1 MIFQEWDGI
10 ISMSNNL
17 KKMKKKLI
25 FIVTIGIV
33 LNSYGQI
40 GIGTTDISDKA
51 ILHISG
57 MSKGNYKGFMPPRV
71 PDNDA
76 KLEIGATEDD
86 KGMIVYVRSTG
97 SLEIWN
103 GENWSNM
110 HQNVTSGY
118 AKDLFISEYV
128 EKSSGN
134 NKAIEIANFTGTPV
148 NLSDYSL
155 LVNSNGGV
163 PANNSGSPGHGG
175 ISATEHSLGSQ
186 ILNHG
191 DVFVIKTST
200 ANEIDSSFYSG
211 PLAFFDGNDPIILKK
226 SGAGQHWI
234 DVIGVPRVNWEFGK
248 ALTLRRKPG
257 FGPSEYYVPD
267 QFEVY
272 PEGTYDGLGTH
283 NY

>member
-1 MIFQEWDGI
+1 
-10 ISMSNNL
+10 
-17 KKMKKKLI
+17 MKKRLI
-25 FIVTIGIV
+25 FIATISIV
-33 LNSYGQI
+33 FNSYSQI

-57 MSKGNYKGFMPPRV
+57 ISKGEYKGFMPPRV

-86 KGMIVYVRSTG
+86 KGMMVYVRST
-97 SLEIWN
+97 STLEIWN
-103 GENWSNM
+103 GENWSSM

-134 NKAIEIANFTGTPV
+134 NKAIEIANFTGGPV
-148 NLSDYSL
+148 NLADYSL
-155 LVNSNGGV
+155 LVNANGGV
-163 PANNSGSPGHGG
+163 PTNNTSSAGHGG
-175 ISATEHSLGSQ
+175 ITATAHSLGNNTLNHGEVFVIRTSSATE
-186 ILNHG
+186 
-191 DVFVIKTST
+191 
-200 ANEIDSSFYSG
+200 IDSNFYSG

-226 SGAGQHWI
+226 SGAGQYWI

-257 FGPSEYYVPD
+257 YGPSEYYVPD
-267 QFEVY
+267 QFEVL

-283 NY
+283 NF

>member
-1 MIFQEWDGI
+1 MDLLLFISRNNLISIASMIFQEWDGI

-118 AKDLFISEYV
+118 AKDLFI
-128 EKSSGN
+128 
-134 NKAIEIANFTGTPV
+134 
-148 NLSDYSL
+148 
-155 LVNSNGGV
+155 
-163 PANNSGSPGHGG
+163 
-175 ISATEHSLGSQ
+175 Q
-186 ILNHG
+186 
-191 DVFVIKTST
+191 
-200 ANEIDSSFYSG
+200 
-211 PLAFFDGNDPIILKK
+211 
-226 SGAGQHWI
+226 
-234 DVIGVPRVNWEFGK
+234 
-248 ALTLRRKPG
+248 
-257 FGPSEYYVPD
+257 
-267 QFEVY
+267 
-272 PEGTYDGLGTH
+272 
-283 NY
+283 